1 MTQSL
6 KARKQR
12 IAISG
17 LTAGG
22 KTTLSL
28 KFVRDYG
35 LSYVSGSQVLRDLLG
50 DSSSTWHP
58 SIDQQRDTL
67 ALEREVDLTVLQR
80 FSNRPE
86 GVFDT
91 WSLPWLARGEVEGIW
106 IESDFESRVR
116 KCMVSYLERG
126 LSISY
131 DESKA
136 IVLAKDKKSREVMRQ
151 NWNFDL
157 FSDRSPF
164 NLIIDAS
171 HLIPE
176 ASISA
181 AHRGAHLLYR
191 AALRGLEE
199 LYNGGVSIDPD
210 SRGDP
215 EGINALIVMIR
226 P

>member
-1 MTQSL
+1 MT
-6 KARKQR
+6 A
-12 IAISG
+12 A
-17 LTAGG
+17 G

-35 LSYVSGSQVLRDLLG
+35 LSYVSGSQVLRNLLG
-50 DSSSTWHP
+50 DNSSTWHP
-58 SIDQQRDTL
+58 LIDQQREAL
-67 ALEREVDLTVLQR
+67 ALEREVDLTILQR
-80 FSNRPE
+80 CFNSRE

-91 WSLPWLARGEVEGIW
+91 WSLPWLARAEVENIW

-131 DESKA
+131 DESRA
-136 IVLAKDKKSREVMRQ
+136 IVLAKDKKSREVMQQ

-176 ASISA
+176 ATIPA
-181 AHRGAHLLYR
+181 ARRGAHLLYR

-199 LYNGGVSIDPD
+199 LYTGKVSTKPDSID
-210 SRGDP
+210 DP
-215 EGINALIVMIR
+215 EDIRSLIVMIR